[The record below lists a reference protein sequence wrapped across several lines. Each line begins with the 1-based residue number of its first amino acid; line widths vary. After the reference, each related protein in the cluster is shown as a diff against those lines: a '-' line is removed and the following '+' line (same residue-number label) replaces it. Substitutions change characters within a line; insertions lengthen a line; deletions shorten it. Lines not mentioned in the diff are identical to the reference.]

1 MAIINTPKTDTFD
14 AWRIKTNTTASEL
27 GDNALLIANPTLTT
41 DNAVDAILEV
51 LIKAET
57 EIGIIGALT
66 TTAQTLVGGINE
78 HDAEIGV
85 LSTLTTAQKGTI
97 VGSINELDLD
107 IGARS
112 SLTTTATNNIVSAIN
127 ELDAEHG
134 VLSTLTTSA
143 KGTFVSAINEI
154 VARETSRYN
163 NTVKLDLT
171 HSSVGGLN
179 TSTQEIKS
187 NLALPSGR
195 TFTIDGTLDI
205 SEGSLTVGGGVSSQL
220 NINTT
225 LIGLGDS
232 NAPTAPSS
240 GGIIIRRGSDNGS
253 TRKEVGIL
261 WDGTT
266 NQWTLKRLDGAG
278 NNITPYILDNV
289 NFSNVISGGSKSGIS
304 VTYQNDNTLDFDV
317 NDFKITLTGDV
328 TGEATVTNLGDVSI
342 ATTVGLNKVALGTDT
357 TGAYVQSIALNATTP
372 GISLT
377 QSAVGAE
384 SNVITALKVDNTVV
398 RTFGSQTID
407 GVKTLNATP
416 IFISGIT
423 TNANSTLHSA
433 TVTNDLT
440 IQGNLTVTGT
450 TTTVNTETVS
460 IADNII
466 VLNSN
471 AAAIPTEN
479 AGFEIERGN
488 STNVSLL
495 WNEATDDWKMSNG
508 STEHYLTGKLVSGNS
523 GITVEQDATD
533 KAQWTVSHADTSSQ
547 ASVDN
552 GAGTV
557 IQDITLDNFGHI
569 TGIVSYNLDERY
581 YTEEESNNTFV
592 NVAGD
597 TMNGPLTNDSGF
609 VGPLTGNASTATSA
623 GKWSTPRTITLG
635 GDLSGSVNIDG
646 SANVS
651 ITAAVVDDSHN
662 HVIAN
667 IDSFAEEVQDIV
679 GGMFSG
685 IGVPDE
691 NGVSMYY
698 DDDSGKIRADVN
710 DFNISLTGAVTGT
723 GTVNNLGNV
732 TISTTGAS
740 ADLDPIIDG
749 RMPRIYTVATVANP
763 QGVQVFP

>member
-14 AWRIKTNTTASEL
+14 AWRINTNTTASEL

-66 TTAQTLVGGINE
+66 TTAQSLVGGINE

-85 LSTLTTAQKGTI
+85 LSTLTTTEKGTI

-112 SLTTTATNNIVSAIN
+112 SLTTTAKNNIVSAIN

-154 VARETSRYN
+154 VARETSRYD

-225 LIGLGDS
+225 LIGLGAS
-232 NAPTAPSS
+232 NAANAPSS

-289 NFSNVISGGSKSGIS
+289 NFSDIITTGTQNGIA
-304 VTYQNDNTLDFDV
+304 VTYDQVDNSLDFDV
-317 NDFKITLTGDV
+317 NDFTITLTGDV
-328 TGEATVTNLGDVSI
+328 TGTGTVTDLSNVSI
-342 ATTVGLNKVALGTDT
+342 ATTVMPNMVALGTDT
-357 TGAYVQSIALNATTP
+357 TGAYVQSIALHATTP

-377 QSAVGAE
+377 QSAIGAE
-384 SNVITALKVDNTVV
+384 SDVITALRVDNTVV

-407 GVKTLNATP
+407 GVKTLNDKP
-416 IFISGIT
+416 IFVSGIT
-423 TNANSTLHSA
+423 TNATSTLHSA

-471 AAAIPTEN
+471 AAATPTEN
-479 AGFEIERGN
+479 AGFEIERG
-488 STNVSLL
+488 SLTNVSLL
-495 WNEATDDWKMSNG
+495 WDEASDDWKMSNG
-508 STEHYLTGKLVSGNS
+508 STEHYLTGKLVSGNA
-523 GITVEQDATD
+523 GIGVVQDATD

-557 IQDITLDNFGHI
+557 IQDITLDTFGHI
-569 TGIVSYNLDERY
+569 TAIGSYDLDGRY
-581 YTEEESNNTFV
+581 YTETESDARFV
-592 NVAGD
+592 NVTGD
-597 TMNGPLTNDSGF
+597 TMTGSLTNSSGF

-623 GKWSTPRTITLG
+623 GKWTTARTLTLS
-635 GDLSGSVNIDG
+635 GDLSGSVSIDG
-646 SANVS
+646 SANVV

-667 IDSFAEEVQDIV
+667 IDNFTENVQDIV
-679 GGMFSG
+679 GAMVNAPN
-685 IGVPDE
+685 IE
-691 NGVSMYY
+691 NGIALSY
-698 DDDSGKIRADVN
+698 DDTNGKINADVG
-710 DFNISLTGAVTGT
+710 DFTITLNGAVTGE

-732 TISTTGAS
+732 TISTTGGG
-740 ADLDPIIDG
+740 ADLEPIIDA
-749 RMPRIYTVATVANP
+749 RMPRIYNVSGT
-763 QGVQVFP
+763 QVFP

>member
-14 AWRIKTNTTASEL
+14 AWRINTNTTASEL

-66 TTAQTLVGGINE
+66 TTAQSLVGGINE

-85 LSTLTTAQKGTI
+85 LSTLTTTEKGTI

-112 SLTTTATNNIVSAIN
+112 SLTTTAKNNIVSAIN

-134 VLSTLTTSA
+134 VLSTLATTA
-143 KGTFVSAINEI
+143 KNTFVSAINEI
-154 VARETSRYN
+154 VARETSRYD

-289 NFSNVISGGSKSGIS
+289 NFSDIITTGTQNGIA
-304 VTYQNDNTLDFDV
+304 VTYDQVDNSLDFNV
-317 NDFKITLTGDV
+317 SDFTITLTGDV
-328 TGEATVTNLGDVSI
+328 TGTGTVTDLSNVSI
-342 ATTVGLNKVALGTDT
+342 ATTVMPNMVALGTDT
-357 TGAYVQSIALNATTP
+357 TGAYVQSIALHATTP

-377 QSAVGAE
+377 QSAIGAE
-384 SNVITALKVDNTVV
+384 SDVITALRVDNTVV

-407 GVKTLNATP
+407 GVKTLNDKP
-416 IFISGIT
+416 IFVSGIT
-423 TNANSTLHSA
+423 TNATSTLHSA

-471 AAAIPTEN
+471 AAATPTEN
-479 AGFEIERGN
+479 AGFEIERG
-488 STNVSLL
+488 SLTNVSLL
-495 WNEATDDWKMSNG
+495 WDEATDDWKMSNG
-508 STEHYLTGKLVSGNS
+508 SIEHYLAGELVSGNA
-523 GITVEQDATD
+523 GIGVVQDATD

-557 IQDITLDNFGHI
+557 IQDITLDTFGHI
-569 TGIVSYNLDERY
+569 TAIGSYDLDGRY
-581 YTEEESNNTFV
+581 YTETESDARFV
-592 NVAGD
+592 NVTGD
-597 TMNGPLTNDSGF
+597 TMTGSLTNSSGF

-623 GKWSTPRTITLG
+623 GKWTTARTLTLS
-635 GDLSGSVNIDG
+635 GDLSGSVSIDG
-646 SANVS
+646 SANVV
-651 ITAAVVDDSHN
+651 IAAAVVDDSHN

-667 IDSFAEEVQDIV
+667 IDQFTENVQDIV
-679 GGMFSG
+679 GDMFDPVN
-685 IGVPDE
+685 IE
-691 NGVSMYY
+691 NGVSLYY
-698 DDDSGKIRADVN
+698 DDTNGKINADVG
-710 DFNISLTGAVTGT
+710 DFTITLNGAVTGS

-732 TISTTGAS
+732 TISTSGS
-740 ADLDPIIDG
+740 NADLDPIIDA
-749 RMPRIYTVATVANP
+749 RMPRIYNESGT
-763 QGVQVFP
+763 QVFP

>member
-66 TTAQTLVGGINE
+66 TTAQSLVGGINE

-85 LSTLTTAQKGTI
+85 LSTLTTTEKGTI

-112 SLTTTATNNIVSAIN
+112 SLTTTAKNNIVSAIN

-154 VARETSRYN
+154 VARETSRYD

-289 NFSNVISGGSKSGIS
+289 NFSDIITTGTQNGIA
-304 VTYQNDNTLDFDV
+304 VTYDQVDNSLDFNV
-317 NDFKITLTGDV
+317 SDFTITLTGDV
-328 TGEATVTNLGDVSI
+328 TGTGTVTDLSNVSI
-342 ATTVGLNKVALGTDT
+342 ATTVMPNMVALGTDT
-357 TGAYVQSIALNATTP
+357 TGAYVQSIALHATTP

-377 QSAVGAE
+377 QSAIGAE
-384 SNVITALKVDNTVV
+384 SDVITALKVDNTVV

-407 GVKTLNATP
+407 GVKTLNDKP
-416 IFISGIT
+416 IFVSGIT
-423 TNANSTLHSA
+423 TNATSTLHSA

-471 AAAIPTEN
+471 AAATPTEN
-479 AGFEIERGN
+479 AGFEIERG
-488 STNVSLL
+488 SLTNVSLL
-495 WNEATDDWKMSNG
+495 WDEDTDDWKMSNG
-508 STEHYLTGKLVSGNS
+508 SIEHYLAGELVSGNA
-523 GITVEQDATD
+523 GIGVVQDATD

-557 IQDITLDNFGHI
+557 IQDITLDTFGHI
-569 TGIVSYNLDERY
+569 TAIGSYDLDGRY
-581 YTEEESNNTFV
+581 YTETESDARFV
-592 NVAGD
+592 NVTGD
-597 TMNGPLTNDSGF
+597 TMTGSLTNSSGF

-623 GKWSTPRTITLG
+623 GKWTTARTLTLS
-635 GDLSGSVNIDG
+635 GDLSGSVSIDG
-646 SANVS
+646 SANVV
-651 ITAAVVDDSHN
+651 IAAAVVDDSHN

-667 IDSFAEEVQDIV
+667 IDQFTENVQDIV
-679 GGMFSG
+679 GDMFDPVN
-685 IGVPDE
+685 IE
-691 NGVSMYY
+691 NGVSLYY
-698 DDDSGKIRADVN
+698 DDTNGKINADVG
-710 DFNISLTGAVTGT
+710 DFTITLNGAVTGS

-732 TISTTGAS
+732 TISTSGS
-740 ADLDPIIDG
+740 NADLDPIIDA
-749 RMPRIYTVATVANP
+749 RMPRIYNESGT
-763 QGVQVFP
+763 QVFP

>member
-51 LIKAET
+51 LIKSET

-85 LSTLTTAQKGTI
+85 LSTLTTTEKGTI

-112 SLTTTATNNIVSAIN
+112 SLTTTAKNNIVSAIN

-154 VARETSRYN
+154 VARETSRYD

-225 LIGLGDS
+225 LIGLGAS
-232 NAPTAPSS
+232 NAATAPSS

-289 NFSNVISGGSKSGIS
+289 NFSDIITTGTQNGIA
-304 VTYQNDNTLDFDV
+304 VTYDQVDNSLDFDV
-317 NDFKITLTGDV
+317 NDFTITLTGDV
-328 TGEATVTNLGDVSI
+328 TGTGTVTDLSNVSI
-342 ATTVGLNKVALGTDT
+342 ATTVMPNMVALGTDT
-357 TGAYVQSIALNATTP
+357 TGAYVQSIALHATTP

-377 QSAVGAE
+377 QSAIGAE
-384 SNVITALKVDNTVV
+384 SDVITALRVDNTVV

-407 GVKTLNATP
+407 GVKTLNDKP
-416 IFISGIT
+416 IFVSGIT
-423 TNANSTLHSA
+423 TNATSTLHSA

-471 AAAIPTEN
+471 AAATPTEN
-479 AGFEIERGN
+479 AGFEIERG
-488 STNVSLL
+488 SLTNVSLL
-495 WNEATDDWKMSNG
+495 WDEATDDWKMSNG

-523 GITVEQDATD
+523 GIEVVQDATD

-557 IQDITLDNFGHI
+557 IQDINLDNFGHI
-569 TGIVSYNLDERY
+569 TAIGSYDLDGRY
-581 YTEEESNNTFV
+581 YTEEESDTRFV
-592 NVAGD
+592 NVTGD
-597 TMNGPLTNDSGF
+597 TMTGSLTNSSGF

-623 GKWSTPRTITLG
+623 GKWTTARTLTLS
-635 GDLSGSVNIDG
+635 GDLSGSVSIDG
-646 SANVS
+646 SANVV

-662 HVIAN
+662 HIVDN
-667 IDSFAEEVQDIV
+667 IDNFTENVQDIV
-679 GGMFSG
+679 GAMVNAPN
-685 IGVPDE
+685 IE
-691 NGVSMYY
+691 NGIALSY
-698 DDDSGKIRADVN
+698 DDTNGKINADVG
-710 DFNISLTGAVTGT
+710 DFTITLNGAVTGS

-732 TISTTGAS
+732 TISTTGGG
-740 ADLDPIIDG
+740 ADLEPIIDS
-749 RMPRIYTVATVANP
+749 RMPRIYNVSGT
-763 QGVQVFP
+763 QVFP

>member
-41 DNAVDAILEV
+41 GNAVDAILEV

-66 TTAQTLVGGINE
+66 TTAQALVGGINE

-85 LSTLTTAQKGTI
+85 LSTLTTTEKGTI

-112 SLTTTATNNIVSAIN
+112 SLTTTAKNNIVSAIN

-134 VLSTLTTSA
+134 VLSTLATTA
-143 KGTFVSAINEI
+143 KNTFVSAINEV
-154 VARETSRYN
+154 VARETSRYD

-225 LIGLGDS
+225 LIGLGAS

-261 WDGTT
+261 WDGTN

-278 NNITPYILDNV
+278 NNITPYILDDV
-289 NFSNVISGGSKSGIS
+289 NFSDIITTGTQNGIA
-304 VTYQNDNTLDFDV
+304 VTYDQVDNSLDFNV
-317 NDFKITLTGDV
+317 SDFTITLTGDV
-328 TGEATVTNLGDVSI
+328 TGTGTVTDLSNVSI
-342 ATTVGLNKVALGTDT
+342 ATTVMPNMVALGTDT
-357 TGAYVQSIALNATTP
+357 TGAYVQSIALHATTP

-407 GVKTLNATP
+407 GVKTLNDKP
-416 IFISGIT
+416 IFVSGIT
-423 TNANSTLHSA
+423 TNATSTLHSA
-433 TVTNDLT
+433 TVT
-440 IQGNLTVTGT
+440 T
-450 TTTVNTETVS
+450 T
-460 IADNII
+460 
-466 VLNSN
+466 
-471 AAAIPTEN
+471 
-479 AGFEIERGN
+479 
-488 STNVSLL
+488 
-495 WNEATDDWKMSNG
+495 
-508 STEHYLTGKLVSGNS
+508 
-523 GITVEQDATD
+523 
-533 KAQWTVSHADTSSQ
+533 
-547 ASVDN
+547 
-552 GAGTV
+552 
-557 IQDITLDNFGHI
+557 
-569 TGIVSYNLDERY
+569 
-581 YTEEESNNTFV
+581 
-592 NVAGD
+592 
-597 TMNGPLTNDSGF
+597 
-609 VGPLTGNASTATSA
+609 
-623 GKWSTPRTITLG
+623 
-635 GDLSGSVNIDG
+635 
-646 SANVS
+646 
-651 ITAAVVDDSHN
+651 
-662 HVIAN
+662 
-667 IDSFAEEVQDIV
+667 
-679 GGMFSG
+679 
-685 IGVPDE
+685 
-691 NGVSMYY
+691 
-698 DDDSGKIRADVN
+698 
-710 DFNISLTGAVTGT
+710 
-723 GTVNNLGNV
+723 
-732 TISTTGAS
+732 
-740 ADLDPIIDG
+740 
-749 RMPRIYTVATVANP
+749 
-763 QGVQVFP
+763 

>member
-14 AWRIKTNTTASEL
+14 AWRIKTNITASEL

-66 TTAQTLVGGINE
+66 TTAQSLVGGINE

-85 LSTLTTAQKGTI
+85 ISTLTTTEKGTI

-112 SLTTTATNNIVSAIN
+112 SLTTTAKNNIVSAIN

-154 VARETSRYN
+154 VARETSRYD

-289 NFSNVISGGSKSGIS
+289 NFSDIITTGTQNGIA
-304 VTYQNDNTLDFDV
+304 VTYDQVDNSLDFNV
-317 NDFKITLTGDV
+317 SDFTITLTGDV
-328 TGEATVTNLGDVSI
+328 TGTGTVTDLSNVSI
-342 ATTVGLNKVALGTDT
+342 ATTVMPNMVALGTDT
-357 TGAYVQSIALNATTP
+357 TGAYVQSIALHATTP

-377 QSAVGAE
+377 QSAIGAE
-384 SNVITALKVDNTVV
+384 SDVITALKVDNTVV

-407 GVKTLNATP
+407 GVKTLNDKP
-416 IFISGIT
+416 IFVSGIT
-423 TNANSTLHSA
+423 TNATSTLHSA

-471 AAAIPTEN
+471 AAATPTEN
-479 AGFEIERGN
+479 AGFEIERG
-488 STNVSLL
+488 SLTNVSLL
-495 WNEATDDWKMSNG
+495 WDEATDDWKMSNG
-508 STEHYLTGKLVSGNS
+508 STEHYLTGKLVSGNA
-523 GITVEQDATD
+523 GIGVVQDATD
-533 KAQWTVSHADTSSQ
+533 KAQWTVSHANTSSQ

-557 IQDITLDNFGHI
+557 IQDITLDTFGHI
-569 TGIVSYNLDERY
+569 TAIGSYNLDGRY
-581 YTEEESNNTFV
+581 YTETESDTRFV
-592 NVAGD
+592 NVDGD
-597 TMNGPLTNDSGF
+597 TMTGSLTNSSGF

-623 GKWSTPRTITLG
+623 GKWTTARTLTLS
-635 GDLSGSVNIDG
+635 GDLSGSVSIDG
-646 SANVS
+646 SANVV
-651 ITAAVVDDSHN
+651 IAAAVVDDSHN

-667 IDSFAEEVQDIV
+667 IDQFTENVQDIV
-679 GGMFSG
+679 GAMVNAPN
-685 IGVPDE
+685 IE
-691 NGVSMYY
+691 NGIALSY
-698 DDDSGKIRADVN
+698 DDTNGKINADVG
-710 DFNISLTGAVTGT
+710 DFTITLNGAVTGS

-732 TISTTGAS
+732 TISTTGGG
-740 ADLDPIIDG
+740 ADLDPIIDA
-749 RMPRIYTVATVANP
+749 RMPRIYNESGT
-763 QGVQVFP
+763 QVFP

>member
-14 AWRIKTNTTASEL
+14 AWRIKTNITASEL

-66 TTAQTLVGGINE
+66 TTAQSLVGGINE

-85 LSTLTTAQKGTI
+85 LSTLTTTEKGTI

-112 SLTTTATNNIVSAIN
+112 SLTTTAKNNIVSAIN

-134 VLSTLTTSA
+134 VLSTLATTA
-143 KGTFVSAINEI
+143 KNTFVSAINEI
-154 VARETSRYN
+154 VARETSRYD

-328 TGEATVTNLGDVSI
+328 TGEATVTDLGDVSI
-342 ATTVGLNKVALGTDT
+342 ATTVMPNMVALGTDT
-357 TGAYVQSIALNATTP
+357 TGAYVQSIALNATSP

-407 GVKTLNATP
+407 GVKTLNNTP
-416 IFISGIT
+416 IFVSGIT
-423 TNANSTLHSA
+423 TNATSTLHSA

-471 AAAIPTEN
+471 AAATPTEN
-479 AGFEIERGN
+479 AGFEIERG
-488 STNVSLL
+488 SLTNVSLL
-495 WNEATDDWKMSNG
+495 WDEATDDWKMSNG
-508 STEHYLTGKLVSGNS
+508 STEHYLTGKLVSGS
-523 GITVEQDATD
+523 GIGVVQDVTD
-533 KAQWTVSHADTSSQ
+533 KAQWTVSHADTSTQ
-547 ASVDN
+547 VSVNN
-552 GAGTV
+552 GPGTA
-557 IQDITLDNFGHI
+557 IQDITLDTFGHI
-569 TGIVSYNLDERY
+569 TSIGSYDLDGRY
-581 YTEEESNNTFV
+581 YTETESDDKFV

-597 TMNGPLTNDSGF
+597 TMTGSLTNDSGF
-609 VGPLTGNASTATSA
+609 VGPLTGNATTATSA
-623 GKWSTPRTITLG
+623 GKWTTPRTITLG
-635 GDLSGSVNIDG
+635 GDLSGSVGIDG
-646 SANVS
+646 SGNVTLS
-651 ITAAVVDDSHN
+651 AAVVDDSHS

-667 IDSFAEEVQDIV
+667 IDNFSEEVQDLV

-691 NGVSMYY
+691 NGVSIYY
-698 DDDSGKIRADVN
+698 DDNSGKIRADVN
-710 DFNISLTGAVTGT
+710 DFTITLNGAVTGS
-723 GTVNNLGNV
+723 GIVNNLGNV
-732 TISTTGAS
+732 TISTTGAQ
-740 ADLDPIIDG
+740 ADLNPIIDG
-749 RMPRIYTVATVANP
+749 RMPRIYTVATVGNP

>member
-14 AWRIKTNTTASEL
+14 AWRIKTNITASEL

-66 TTAQTLVGGINE
+66 TTAQSLVGGINE

-85 LSTLTTAQKGTI
+85 LSTLTTTEKGTI

-112 SLTTTATNNIVSAIN
+112 SLTTTAKNNIVSAIN

-154 VARETSRYN
+154 VARETSRYD

-289 NFSNVISGGSKSGIS
+289 NFSDIITTGTQNGIA
-304 VTYQNDNTLDFDV
+304 VTYDQVDNSLDFNV
-317 NDFKITLTGDV
+317 SDFTITLTGDV
-328 TGEATVTNLGDVSI
+328 TGTGTVTDLSNVSI
-342 ATTVGLNKVALGTDT
+342 ATTVMPNMVALGTDT
-357 TGAYVQSIALNATTP
+357 TGAYVQSIALHATTP

-377 QSAVGAE
+377 QSAIGAE
-384 SNVITALKVDNTVV
+384 SDVITALKVDNTVV

-407 GVKTLNATP
+407 GVKTLNDKP
-416 IFISGIT
+416 IFVSGIT
-423 TNANSTLHSA
+423 TNATSTLHSA

-471 AAAIPTEN
+471 AAATPTEN
-479 AGFEIERGN
+479 AGFEIERG
-488 STNVSLL
+488 SLTNVSLL
-495 WNEATDDWKMSNG
+495 WDEATDDWKMSNG
-508 STEHYLTGKLVSGNS
+508 STEHYLTGKLVSGNA
-523 GITVEQDATD
+523 GIGVVQDATD
-533 KAQWTVSHADTSSQ
+533 KAQWTVSHANTSSQ

-557 IQDITLDNFGHI
+557 IQDITLDTFGHI
-569 TGIVSYNLDERY
+569 TAIGSYNLDGRY
-581 YTEEESNNTFV
+581 YTETESDSRFV
-592 NVAGD
+592 NVDGD
-597 TMNGPLTNDSGF
+597 TMTGSLTNSSGF

-623 GKWSTPRTITLG
+623 GKWTTARTLTLS
-635 GDLSGSVNIDG
+635 GDLSGSVSIDG
-646 SANVS
+646 SANVV
-651 ITAAVVDDSHN
+651 IAAAVVDDSHN

-667 IDSFAEEVQDIV
+667 IDQFTENVQDIV
-679 GGMFSG
+679 GAMVNAPN
-685 IGVPDE
+685 IE
-691 NGVSMYY
+691 NGIALSY
-698 DDDSGKIRADVN
+698 DDTNGKINADVG
-710 DFNISLTGAVTGT
+710 DFTITLNGAVTGE

-732 TISTTGAS
+732 TISTSGS
-740 ADLDPIIDG
+740 NADLDPIIDA
-749 RMPRIYTVATVANP
+749 RMPRIYNESGT
-763 QGVQVFP
+763 QVFP

>member
-66 TTAQTLVGGINE
+66 TTAQSLVGGINE

-85 LSTLTTAQKGTI
+85 LSTLTTTEKGTI

-112 SLTTTATNNIVSAIN
+112 SLTTTAKNNIVSAIN

-134 VLSTLTTSA
+134 VLSTLATTA
-143 KGTFVSAINEI
+143 KNTFVSAINEI
-154 VARETSRYN
+154 VARETSRYD

-289 NFSNVISGGSKSGIS
+289 NFSDIITTGTQNGIA
-304 VTYQNDNTLDFDV
+304 VTYDQVDNSLDFNV
-317 NDFKITLTGDV
+317 SDFTITLTGDV
-328 TGEATVTNLGDVSI
+328 TGTGTVTDLSNVSI
-342 ATTVGLNKVALGTDT
+342 ATTVMPNMVALGTDT
-357 TGAYVQSIALNATTP
+357 TGAYVQSIALHATTP

-377 QSAVGAE
+377 QSAIGAE
-384 SNVITALKVDNTVV
+384 SDVITALKVDNTVV

-407 GVKTLNATP
+407 GVKTLNNTP
-416 IFISGIT
+416 IFVSGIT
-423 TNANSTLHSA
+423 TNATSTLHSA

-471 AAAIPTEN
+471 AAATPTEN
-479 AGFEIERGN
+479 AGFEIERG
-488 STNVSLL
+488 SLTNVSLL
-495 WNEATDDWKMSNG
+495 WDEDTDDWKMSNG
-508 STEHYLTGKLVSGNS
+508 SIEHYLAGELVSGNA
-523 GITVEQDATD
+523 GIGVVQDATD

-557 IQDITLDNFGHI
+557 IQDITLDTFGHI
-569 TGIVSYNLDERY
+569 TAIGSYDLDGRY
-581 YTEEESNNTFV
+581 YTETESDARFV
-592 NVAGD
+592 NVTGD
-597 TMNGPLTNDSGF
+597 TMTGSLTNSSGF

-623 GKWSTPRTITLG
+623 GKWTTARTLTLS
-635 GDLSGSVNIDG
+635 GDLSGSVSIDG
-646 SANVS
+646 SANVV
-651 ITAAVVDDSHN
+651 IAAAVVDDSHN

-667 IDSFAEEVQDIV
+667 IDQFTENVQDIV
-679 GGMFSG
+679 GDMFDPVN
-685 IGVPDE
+685 IE
-691 NGVSMYY
+691 NGVSLYY
-698 DDDSGKIRADVN
+698 DDTNGKINADVG
-710 DFNISLTGAVTGT
+710 DFTITLNGAVTGS

-732 TISTTGAS
+732 TISTSGS
-740 ADLDPIIDG
+740 NADLDPIIDA
-749 RMPRIYTVATVANP
+749 RMPRIYNESGT
-763 QGVQVFP
+763 QVFP

>member
-14 AWRIKTNTTASEL
+14 AWRINTNTTASEL

-66 TTAQTLVGGINE
+66 TTAQSLVGGINE

-85 LSTLTTAQKGTI
+85 LSTLTTTEKGTI

-112 SLTTTATNNIVSAIN
+112 SLTTTAKNNIVSAIN

-154 VARETSRYN
+154 VARETSRYD

-225 LIGLGDS
+225 LIGLGAS
-232 NAPTAPSS
+232 NAANAPSS

-289 NFSNVISGGSKSGIS
+289 NFSDIITTGTQNGIA
-304 VTYQNDNTLDFDV
+304 VTYDQVDNSLDFDV
-317 NDFKITLTGDV
+317 NDFTITLTGDV
-328 TGEATVTNLGDVSI
+328 TGTGTVTDLSNVSI
-342 ATTVGLNKVALGTDT
+342 ATTVMPNMVALGTDT
-357 TGAYVQSIALNATTP
+357 TGAYVQSIALHATTP

-377 QSAVGAE
+377 QSAIGAE
-384 SNVITALKVDNTVV
+384 SDVITALRVDNTVV

-407 GVKTLNATP
+407 GVKTLNDKP
-416 IFISGIT
+416 IFVSGIT
-423 TNANSTLHSA
+423 TNATSTLHSA

-479 AGFEIERGN
+479 AGFEIERG
-488 STNVSLL
+488 SLTNVSLL
-495 WNEATDDWKMSNG
+495 WDEASDDWKMSNG
-508 STEHYLTGKLVSGNS
+508 STEHYLTGKLVSGNA
-523 GITVEQDATD
+523 GIGVVQDATD

-557 IQDITLDNFGHI
+557 IQDITLDTFGHI
-569 TGIVSYNLDERY
+569 TAIGSYDLDGRY
-581 YTEEESNNTFV
+581 YTETESDARFV
-592 NVAGD
+592 NVTGD
-597 TMNGPLTNDSGF
+597 TMTGSLTNSSGF

-623 GKWSTPRTITLG
+623 GKWTTARTLTLS
-635 GDLSGSVNIDG
+635 GDLSGSVSIDG
-646 SANVS
+646 SANVV

-667 IDSFAEEVQDIV
+667 IDNFTENVQDIV
-679 GGMFSG
+679 GAMVNAPN
-685 IGVPDE
+685 IE
-691 NGVSMYY
+691 NGIALSY
-698 DDDSGKIRADVN
+698 DDTNGKINADVG
-710 DFNISLTGAVTGT
+710 DFTITLNGAVTGE

-732 TISTTGAS
+732 TISTTGGG
-740 ADLDPIIDG
+740 ADLEPIIDA
-749 RMPRIYTVATVANP
+749 RMPRIYNVSGT
-763 QGVQVFP
+763 QVFP